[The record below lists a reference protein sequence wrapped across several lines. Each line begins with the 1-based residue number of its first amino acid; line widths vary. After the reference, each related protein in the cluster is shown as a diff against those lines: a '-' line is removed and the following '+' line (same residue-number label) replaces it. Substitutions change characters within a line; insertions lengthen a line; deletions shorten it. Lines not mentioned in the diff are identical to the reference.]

1 MKKVLSVLLALMML
15 AACGTVFA
23 EQEARKIETPAD
35 ADEWIA
41 TLFGEHPEELEDAY
55 PFAAALFH
63 RKLFAFEL
71 SGKEEFL
78 PCSISRSSTSNPA
91 RPIRWAFST
100 APRPKRRSAAANLQ
114 GTKNA

>member
-41 TLFGEHPEELEDAY
+41 TLFGEHPEELEDAWAMV
-55 PFAAALFH
+55 PEVKTALAASGGMKTLAAQLAALGAAE
-63 RKLFAFEL
+63 K
-71 SGKEEFL
+71 
-78 PCSISRSSTSNPA
+78 ISPA
-91 RPIRWAFST
+91 YMRRLQ
-100 APRPKRRSAAANLQ
+100 RKRRRERD
-114 GTKNA
+114 